1 MGAYIDPPNESKED
15 FLIREGEHKH
25 SAPPYKDI
33 PKDKKLVILINNG
46 PFTAAAIAFNAEE
59 YDNFIKRQDS
69 RPKRF
74 YLVETEKLFPVSNLK
89 DWLSF

>member
-1 MGAYIDPPNESKED
+1 MGAYVHPPNESKEE
-15 FLIREGEHKH
+15 FLIREGEHKYF
-25 SAPPYKDI
+25 APPYKDI

-46 PFTAAAIAFNAEE
+46 PFTTAAIVFNAEE
-59 YDNFIKRQDS
+59 YDDFIKRSDP

-89 DWLSF
+89 NF